1 MGKLANMAE
10 FKIQSNF
17 TPQGDQPG
25 AIMSLV
31 NGVKAGDKY
40 QTLLGVTGSGKTFS
54 IANVIQGVQKPTLIM
69 SHNKTLAAQLYGEFK
84 QLFPD
89 NAVEYFISYYDYY
102 QPEAY
107 LPVTDTFIEKDM
119 SVNEEID
126 KLRLK
131 ATSSLMSRNDVIVI
145 SSVSCIYGI
154 GSPDDYSKG
163 TVKVSKGETLD
174 RRSFLAKL
182 VHIHYARNDKVLERG
197 NIRVRGD
204 LIEIYPA
211 YQDSCIRIELFGS
224 EIDEISMFDPLT
236 GEIKETIENIVI
248 FPAKHF
254 VTDKEATLKVI
265 EEIRRELAERL
276 DFLRTNHKL
285 LEAQRLEQRT
295 QFDIEMMIELG
306 YCSGIENYS
315 RFFSGRKVGEKP
327 YTLIDFFP
335 DNYLTILDESHVTLP
350 QIQAMYNGDRA
361 RKETLVEHGFRLPSA
376 LDNRPLK
383 YDEFHSAQNQVIF
396 TSATPSEREL
406 NLCKG
411 VVVEQVIRPT
421 GLLDPQVDVRESR
434 GQMDDLVGEIRYRA
448 KKKERVLITTL
459 TKRMAEDLTEYL
471 SGLNIRVRYL
481 HSEIGTL
488 ERVQILRELRI
499 GEFDV
504 LVGINLLRE
513 GLDLP
518 EVSLVAVL
526 DADKEGFL
534 RSKSSLLQVAGRAAR
549 NETGLVILYGDKRTE
564 AMNHLIETSQER
576 RAIQSRFNKKND
588 IIPKTIHKSI
598 DDIMGSTSVADSMKD
613 NDENYI
619 PVMDISQISNEDKE
633 VILDELRKAMLNAA
647 EELKFEKAAKIRDEI
662 LEFEKDLGIAVT

>member
-1 MGKLANMAE
+1 MAE
-10 FKIQSNF
+10 FKIQSEF
-17 TPQGDQPG
+17 TPQGDQPA
-25 AIMSLV
+25 AIDALV
-31 NGVKAGDKY
+31 DGLNRGEQY

-54 IANVIQGVQKPTLIM
+54 IANVIQEVQRPTLIM

-107 LPVTDTFIEKDM
+107 LPVTDTFIEKDS

-131 ATSSLMSRNDVIVI
+131 TTSSLLSRNDVIVI

-154 GSPDDYSKG
+154 GNPDDYFNG
-163 TVKVSKGETLD
+163 TVKVSKGDRFD
-174 RRSFLAKL
+174 RRSFLADL
-182 VHIHYARNDKVLERG
+182 VHIHYSRNDKVLERG
-197 NIRVRGD
+197 NVRVRGD
-204 LIEIYPA
+204 VIEIYPA
-211 YQDSCIRIELFGS
+211 YEDACIRVELFGS
-224 EIDEISMFDPLT
+224 DVDLISKFDPLT
-236 GEIKETIENIVI
+236 GEIKEELETVVI

-254 VTDKEATLKVI
+254 VTDKEVTLKVVD
-265 EEIRRELAERL
+265 EIRKELSERL
-276 DFLRTNHKL
+276 DFLRNHNKL

-295 QFDIEMMIELG
+295 HFDIEMMIELG

-315 RFFSGRKVGEKP
+315 RFFSGREVGEKP
-327 YTLIDFFP
+327 YTLIDFFAE
-335 DNYLTILDESHVTLP
+335 NFLTILDESHVTLP
-350 QIQAMYNGDRA
+350 QIQAMFNGDRA

-406 NLCKG
+406 NLCSG
-411 VVVEQVIRPT
+411 VVIEQVIRPT
-421 GLLDPQVDVRESR
+421 GLLDPEVDIRETR
-434 GQMDDLVGEIRYRA
+434 GQIDDLVGEIRFRE
-448 KKKERVLITTL
+448 KRNERVLVTTL
-459 TKRMAEDLTEYL
+459 TKRMAEDLTEYF

-481 HSEIGTL
+481 HSDIDTI
-488 ERVQILRELRI
+488 ERVRILRELRI

-549 NETGLVILYGDKRTE
+549 NETGLVILYGDKKTE
-564 AMNHLIETSQER
+564 AMKHLLDTSKER
-576 RAIQSRFNKKND
+576 RSVQKDFNKRNN
-588 IIPKTIHKSI
+588 IIPKTIFKSI
-598 DDIMGSTSVADSMKD
+598 DDIMVSTSVADSTKEYD
-613 NDENYI
+613 DDST
-619 PVMDISQISNEDKE
+619 PLTDLSDISDKDKE
-633 VILDELRKAMLNAA
+633 LILDELRKAMLNAA

-662 LEFEKDLGIAVT
+662 IAFEKDLGIAVS

>member
-10 FKIQSNF
+10 FKMQSNF

-163 TVKVSKGETLD
+163 TVKVSKGEILD

-254 VTDKEATLKVI
+254 VTDKEATLRVI

-295 QFDIEMMIELG
+295 HFDIEMMIELG

-335 DNYLTILDESHVTLP
+335 DNYLTTLDESHVTLP

-576 RAIQSRFNKKND
+576 RAIQSRFNKKNN

-662 LEFEKDLGIAVT
+662 LEFEKGLGVAVT

>member
-1 MGKLANMAE
+1 M
-10 FKIQSNF
+10 
-17 TPQGDQPG
+17 
-25 AIMSLV
+25 
-31 NGVKAGDKY
+31 
-40 QTLLGVTGSGKTFS
+40 
-54 IANVIQGVQKPTLIM
+54 
-69 SHNKTLAAQLYGEFK
+69 
-84 QLFPD
+84 
-89 NAVEYFISYYDYY
+89 
-102 QPEAY
+102 
-107 LPVTDTFIEKDM
+107 
-119 SVNEEID
+119 
-126 KLRLK
+126 
-131 ATSSLMSRNDVIVI
+131 
-145 SSVSCIYGI
+145 
-154 GSPDDYSKG
+154 
-163 TVKVSKGETLD
+163 
-174 RRSFLAKL
+174 
-182 VHIHYARNDKVLERG
+182 
-197 NIRVRGD
+197 
-204 LIEIYPA
+204 
-211 YQDSCIRIELFGS
+211 
-224 EIDEISMFDPLT
+224 
-236 GEIKETIENIVI
+236 
-248 FPAKHF
+248 
-254 VTDKEATLKVI
+254 I

-295 QFDIEMMIELG
+295 HFDIEMMIELG

-576 RAIQSRFNKKND
+576 RAIQSRFNKKNN

-662 LEFEKDLGIAVT
+662 LEFEKGLGVAVT

>member
-1 MGKLANMAE
+1 MAE
-10 FKIQSNF
+10 FKIQSEF
-17 TPQGDQPG
+17 TPQGDQPA
-25 AIMSLV
+25 AIDALV
-31 NGVKAGDKY
+31 DGLNRGEQY

-54 IANVIQGVQKPTLIM
+54 IANVIQEVQRPTLIM

-107 LPVTDTFIEKDM
+107 LPVTDTFIEKDS

-131 ATSSLMSRNDVIVI
+131 TTSSLLSRNDVIVI

-154 GSPDDYSKG
+154 GNPDDYFNG
-163 TVKVSKGETLD
+163 TVKVSKGDRFD
-174 RRSFLAKL
+174 RRSFLADL
-182 VHIHYARNDKVLERG
+182 VHIHYSRNDKVLERG
-197 NIRVRGD
+197 NVRVRGD
-204 LIEIYPA
+204 VIEIYPA
-211 YQDSCIRIELFGS
+211 YEDACIRVELFGS
-224 EIDEISMFDPLT
+224 DVDLISKFDPLT
-236 GEIKETIENIVI
+236 GEIKEELETVVI

-254 VTDKEATLKVI
+254 VTDKEVTLKVVD
-265 EEIRRELAERL
+265 EIRKELSERL
-276 DFLRTNHKL
+276 DFLRNHNKL

-295 QFDIEMMIELG
+295 HFDIEMMIELG

-315 RFFSGRKVGEKP
+315 RFFSGREVGEKP
-327 YTLIDFFP
+327 YTLIDFFAE
-335 DNYLTILDESHVTLP
+335 NFLTILDESHVTLP
-350 QIQAMYNGDRA
+350 QIQAMFNGDRA

-406 NLCKG
+406 TLCKG
-411 VVVEQVIRPT
+411 VVIEQVIRPT
-421 GLLDPQVDVRESR
+421 GLLDPEVDIRETR
-434 GQMDDLVGEIRYRA
+434 GQIDDLVGEIRFRE
-448 KKKERVLITTL
+448 KRNERVLVTTL
-459 TKRMAEDLTEYL
+459 TKRMAEDLTEYF

-481 HSEIGTL
+481 HSDIDTI
-488 ERVQILRELRI
+488 ERVRILRELRI

-549 NETGLVILYGDKRTE
+549 NETGLVILYGDKKTE
-564 AMNHLIETSQER
+564 AMKHLLDTSKER
-576 RAIQSRFNKKND
+576 RSVQKDFNKRNN
-588 IIPKTIHKSI
+588 IIPKTIFKSI
-598 DDIMGSTSVADSMKD
+598 DDIMVSTSVADSTKEYD
-613 NDENYI
+613 DDST
-619 PVMDISQISNEDKE
+619 PLTDLSDISDKDKE

-662 LEFEKDLGIAVT
+662 IAFEKDLGIAVS

>member
-1 MGKLANMAE
+1 MAE
-10 FKIQSNF
+10 FKMQSDF

-163 TVKVSKGETLD
+163 TVNVSKGEILD

-211 YQDSCIRIELFGS
+211 YQDLCIRIELFGS

-254 VTDKEATLKVI
+254 VTDKEATLRVI

-295 QFDIEMMIELG
+295 HFDIEMMIELG

-549 NETGLVILYGDKRTE
+549 NEMGLVILYGDKMTE
-564 AMNHLIETSQER
+564 AMNYLIETSQER
-576 RAIQSRFNKKND
+576 RAIQSRFNKKNN

-662 LEFEKDLGIAVT
+662 LEFEKSLGVAVT

>member
-10 FKIQSNF
+10 FKMQSEF
-17 TPQGDQPG
+17 SPQGDQPG

-54 IANVIQGVQKPTLIM
+54 MANVIQGVQKPTLIM

-163 TVKVSKGETLD
+163 TVKVTKGEILD

-182 VHIHYARNDKVLERG
+182 VHIHYARNDKILERG

-236 GEIKETIENIVI
+236 GEIKKTIDNIVI

-254 VTDKEATLKVI
+254 VTDKEATLRVI
-265 EEIRRELAERL
+265 EEIRKELAERL

-295 QFDIEMMIELG
+295 HFDIEMMIELG

-549 NETGLVILYGDKRTE
+549 NEKGLVILYGDKKTE

-576 RAIQSRFNKKND
+576 RAIQSRFNKKNN

-662 LEFEKDLGIAVT
+662 LEFEKGLGIAVT

>member
-1 MGKLANMAE
+1 MAE
-10 FKIQSNF
+10 FKIQSEF
-17 TPQGDQPG
+17 TPQGDQPA
-25 AIMSLV
+25 AIDALV
-31 NGVKAGDKY
+31 DGLNRGEQY

-54 IANVIQGVQKPTLIM
+54 IANVIQEVQRPTLIM

-107 LPVTDTFIEKDM
+107 LPVTDTFIEKDS

-131 ATSSLMSRNDVIVI
+131 TTSSLLSRNDVIVI

-154 GSPDDYSKG
+154 GNPDDYFNG
-163 TVKVSKGETLD
+163 TVKVSKGDRFD
-174 RRSFLAKL
+174 RRSFLADL
-182 VHIHYARNDKVLERG
+182 VHIHYSRNDKVLERG
-197 NIRVRGD
+197 NVRVRGD
-204 LIEIYPA
+204 VIEIYPA
-211 YQDSCIRIELFGS
+211 YEDACIRVELFGS
-224 EIDEISMFDPLT
+224 DVDMISKFDPLT
-236 GEIKETIENIVI
+236 GEIKEELETVVI

-254 VTDKEATLKVI
+254 VTDKEVTLKVVD
-265 EEIRRELAERL
+265 EIRKELSERL
-276 DFLRTNHKL
+276 DFLRNHNKL

-295 QFDIEMMIELG
+295 HFDIEMMIELG

-315 RFFSGRKVGEKP
+315 RFFSGREVGEKP
-327 YTLIDFFP
+327 YTLIDFFAE
-335 DNYLTILDESHVTLP
+335 NFLTILDESHVTLP
-350 QIQAMYNGDRA
+350 QIQAMFNGDRA

-406 NLCKG
+406 NLCSG
-411 VVVEQVIRPT
+411 VVIEQVIRPT
-421 GLLDPQVDVRESR
+421 GLLDPEVDIRETR
-434 GQMDDLVGEIRYRA
+434 GQIDDLVGEIRFRE
-448 KKKERVLITTL
+448 KRNERVLVTTL
-459 TKRMAEDLTEYL
+459 TKRMAEDLTEYF

-481 HSEIGTL
+481 HSDIDTI
-488 ERVQILRELRI
+488 ERVRILRELRI

-549 NETGLVILYGDKRTE
+549 NETGLVILYGDKKTE
-564 AMNHLIETSQER
+564 AMKHLLDTSKER
-576 RAIQSRFNKKND
+576 RSVQKDFNKRNN
-588 IIPKTIHKSI
+588 IIPKTIFKSI
-598 DDIMGSTSVADSMKD
+598 DDIMVSTSVADSTKEYD
-613 NDENYI
+613 DDST
-619 PVMDISQISNEDKE
+619 PLTDLSDISDKDKE

-662 LEFEKDLGIAVT
+662 IAFEKDLGIAVS

>member
-10 FKIQSNF
+10 FKMQSDF

-163 TVKVSKGETLD
+163 TVKVSKGEILD

-254 VTDKEATLKVI
+254 VTDKEATLRVI

-295 QFDIEMMIELG
+295 HFDIEMMIELG

-576 RAIQSRFNKKND
+576 RAIQSRFNKKNN

-662 LEFEKDLGIAVT
+662 LEFEKGLGIAVT

>member
-1 MGKLANMAE
+1 MAE
-10 FKIQSNF
+10 FKIQSEF
-17 TPQGDQPG
+17 TPQGDQPA
-25 AIMSLV
+25 AIDALV
-31 NGVKAGDKY
+31 DGLNRGEQY

-54 IANVIQGVQKPTLIM
+54 IANVIQEVQRPTLIM

-107 LPVTDTFIEKDM
+107 LPVTDTFIEKDS

-131 ATSSLMSRNDVIVI
+131 TTSSLLSRNDVIVI

-154 GSPDDYSKG
+154 GNPDDYFNG
-163 TVKVSKGETLD
+163 TVKVSKGDRFD
-174 RRSFLAKL
+174 RRSFLADL
-182 VHIHYARNDKVLERG
+182 VHIHYSRNDKVLERG
-197 NIRVRGD
+197 NVRVRGD
-204 LIEIYPA
+204 VIEIYPA
-211 YQDSCIRIELFGS
+211 YEDACIRVELFGS
-224 EIDEISMFDPLT
+224 DVDLISKFDPLT
-236 GEIKETIENIVI
+236 GEIKEELETVVI

-254 VTDKEATLKVI
+254 VTDKEVTLKVVD
-265 EEIRRELAERL
+265 EIRKELSERL
-276 DFLRTNHKL
+276 DFLRNHNKL

-295 QFDIEMMIELG
+295 HFDIEMMIELG

-315 RFFSGRKVGEKP
+315 RFFSGREVGEKP
-327 YTLIDFFP
+327 YTLIDFFAE
-335 DNYLTILDESHVTLP
+335 NFLTILDESHVTLP
-350 QIQAMYNGDRA
+350 QIQAMFNGDRA

-383 YDEFHSAQNQVIF
+383 YDEFHTAQNQVIF

-406 NLCKG
+406 NLCRG

-421 GLLDPQVDVRESR
+421 GLLDPEVDIRETR
-434 GQMDDLVGEIRYRA
+434 GQIDDLVGEIRFRE
-448 KKKERVLITTL
+448 KRNERVLVTTL
-459 TKRMAEDLTEYL
+459 TKRMAEDLTEYF

-481 HSEIGTL
+481 HSDIDTI
-488 ERVQILRELRI
+488 ERVRILRELRI

-549 NETGLVILYGDKRTE
+549 NETGLVILYGDKKTE
-564 AMNHLIETSQER
+564 AMKHLLDTSKER
-576 RAIQSRFNKKND
+576 RSVQKDFNKRNN
-588 IIPKTIHKSI
+588 IIPKTIFKSI
-598 DDIMGSTSVADSMKD
+598 DDIMVSTSVADSTKEYD
-613 NDENYI
+613 DDSTPLTNLS
-619 PVMDISQISNEDKE
+619 DISDKDKE

-662 LEFEKDLGIAVT
+662 IAFEKDLGIAVS

>member
-163 TVKVSKGETLD
+163 TVKVSKGEILD

-254 VTDKEATLKVI
+254 VTDKEATLRVI

-295 QFDIEMMIELG
+295 HFDIEMMIELG

-576 RAIQSRFNKKND
+576 RAIQSRFNKKNN

-662 LEFEKDLGIAVT
+662 LEFEKGLGIAVT

>member
-89 NAVEYFISYYDYY
+89 NAVEYFLSYYDYY

-163 TVKVSKGETLD
+163 TVKVSKGEILD

-254 VTDKEATLKVI
+254 VTDKEATLRVI

-295 QFDIEMMIELG
+295 HFDIEMMIELG

-576 RAIQSRFNKKND
+576 RAIQSRFNKKNN

-662 LEFEKDLGIAVT
+662 LEFEKGLGVAVT

>member
-1 MGKLANMAE
+1 
-10 FKIQSNF
+10 
-17 TPQGDQPG
+17 
-25 AIMSLV
+25 
-31 NGVKAGDKY
+31 
-40 QTLLGVTGSGKTFS
+40 
-54 IANVIQGVQKPTLIM
+54 
-69 SHNKTLAAQLYGEFK
+69 
-84 QLFPD
+84 
-89 NAVEYFISYYDYY
+89 
-102 QPEAY
+102 
-107 LPVTDTFIEKDM
+107 
-119 SVNEEID
+119 
-126 KLRLK
+126 
-131 ATSSLMSRNDVIVI
+131 
-145 SSVSCIYGI
+145 
-154 GSPDDYSKG
+154 
-163 TVKVSKGETLD
+163 
-174 RRSFLAKL
+174 
-182 VHIHYARNDKVLERG
+182 
-197 NIRVRGD
+197 
-204 LIEIYPA
+204 
-211 YQDSCIRIELFGS
+211 
-224 EIDEISMFDPLT
+224 
-236 GEIKETIENIVI
+236 
-248 FPAKHF
+248 
-254 VTDKEATLKVI
+254 VI

-295 QFDIEMMIELG
+295 HFDIEMMIELG

-576 RAIQSRFNKKND
+576 RAIQSRFNKKNN

-662 LEFEKDLGIAVT
+662 LEFEKGLGVAVT

>member
-1 MGKLANMAE
+1 MAE
-10 FKIQSNF
+10 FKIQSEF
-17 TPQGDQPG
+17 TPQGDQPA
-25 AIMSLV
+25 AIDALV
-31 NGVKAGDKY
+31 DGLNRGEQY

-54 IANVIQGVQKPTLIM
+54 IANVIQEVQRPTLIM

-107 LPVTDTFIEKDM
+107 LPVTDTFIEKDS

-131 ATSSLMSRNDVIVI
+131 TTSSLMSRNDVIVI

-154 GSPDDYSKG
+154 GNPDDYFNG
-163 TVKVSKGETLD
+163 TVKVSKGDRFD
-174 RRSFLAKL
+174 RRSFLADL
-182 VHIHYARNDKVLERG
+182 VHIHYSRNDKVLERG
-197 NIRVRGD
+197 NVRVRGD
-204 LIEIYPA
+204 VIEIYPA
-211 YQDSCIRIELFGS
+211 YEDACIRVELFGS
-224 EIDEISMFDPLT
+224 DVDLISKFDPLT
-236 GEIKETIENIVI
+236 GEIKEELETVVI

-254 VTDKEATLKVI
+254 VTDKEVTLKVVD
-265 EEIRRELAERL
+265 EIRKELSERL
-276 DFLRTNHKL
+276 DFLRNHNKL

-295 QFDIEMMIELG
+295 HFDIEMMIELG

-315 RFFSGRKVGEKP
+315 RFFSGREVGEKP
-327 YTLIDFFP
+327 YTLIDFFAE
-335 DNYLTILDESHVTLP
+335 NFLTILDESHVTLP
-350 QIQAMYNGDRA
+350 QIQAMFNGDRA

-406 NLCKG
+406 NLCSG

-421 GLLDPQVDVRESR
+421 GLLDPEVDIRETR
-434 GQMDDLVGEIRYRA
+434 GQIDDLVGEIRFRE
-448 KKKERVLITTL
+448 KRNERVLVTTL
-459 TKRMAEDLTEYL
+459 TKRMAEDLTEYF

-481 HSEIGTL
+481 HSDIDTI
-488 ERVQILRELRI
+488 ERVRILRELRI

-549 NETGLVILYGDKRTE
+549 NETGLVILYGDKKTE
-564 AMNHLIETSQER
+564 AMKHLLDTSKER
-576 RAIQSRFNKKND
+576 RSVQKDFNKRNN
-588 IIPKTIHKSI
+588 IIPKTIFKSI
-598 DDIMGSTSVADSMKD
+598 DDIMVSTSVADSTKEYDDDSTPLTDLSEMSDK
-613 NDENYI
+613 
-619 PVMDISQISNEDKE
+619 DKE

-662 LEFEKDLGIAVT
+662 IAFEKDLGIAVS

>member
-1 MGKLANMAE
+1 MAE
-10 FKIQSNF
+10 FKIQSEF
-17 TPQGDQPG
+17 TPQGDQPA
-25 AIMSLV
+25 AIDALV
-31 NGVKAGDKY
+31 DGLNRGEQY

-54 IANVIQGVQKPTLIM
+54 IANVIQEVQRPTLIM

-107 LPVTDTFIEKDM
+107 LPVTDTFIEKDS

-131 ATSSLMSRNDVIVI
+131 TTSSLLSRNDVIVI

-154 GSPDDYSKG
+154 GNPDDYFNG
-163 TVKVSKGETLD
+163 TVKVSKGDRFD
-174 RRSFLAKL
+174 RRSFLADL
-182 VHIHYARNDKVLERG
+182 VHIHYSRNDKVLERG
-197 NIRVRGD
+197 NVRVRGD
-204 LIEIYPA
+204 VIEIYPA
-211 YQDSCIRIELFGS
+211 YEDACIRVELFGS
-224 EIDEISMFDPLT
+224 DVDLISKFDPLT
-236 GEIKETIENIVI
+236 GEIKEELETVVI

-254 VTDKEATLKVI
+254 VTDKEVTLKVVD
-265 EEIRRELAERL
+265 EIRKELSERL
-276 DFLRTNHKL
+276 DFLRNHNKL

-295 QFDIEMMIELG
+295 HFDIEMMIELG

-315 RFFSGRKVGEKP
+315 RFFSGREVGEKP
-327 YTLIDFFP
+327 YTLIDFFAE
-335 DNYLTILDESHVTLP
+335 NFLTILDESHVTLP
-350 QIQAMYNGDRA
+350 QIQAMFNGDRA

-406 NLCKG
+406 NLCSG

-421 GLLDPQVDVRESR
+421 GLLDPEVDIRETR
-434 GQMDDLVGEIRYRA
+434 GQIDDLVGEIRFRE
-448 KKKERVLITTL
+448 KRNERVLVTTL
-459 TKRMAEDLTEYL
+459 TKRMAEDLTEYF

-481 HSEIGTL
+481 HSDIDTI
-488 ERVQILRELRI
+488 ERVRILRELRI

-549 NETGLVILYGDKRTE
+549 NETGLVILYGDKKTE
-564 AMNHLIETSQER
+564 AMKHLLDTSKER
-576 RAIQSRFNKKND
+576 RSVQKDFNKRNN
-588 IIPKTIHKSI
+588 IIPKTIFKSI
-598 DDIMGSTSVADSMKD
+598 DDIMVSTSVADSTKEYD
-613 NDENYI
+613 DDSTPLTNLS
-619 PVMDISQISNEDKE
+619 DISDKDKE

-662 LEFEKDLGIAVT
+662 IAFEKDLGIAVS